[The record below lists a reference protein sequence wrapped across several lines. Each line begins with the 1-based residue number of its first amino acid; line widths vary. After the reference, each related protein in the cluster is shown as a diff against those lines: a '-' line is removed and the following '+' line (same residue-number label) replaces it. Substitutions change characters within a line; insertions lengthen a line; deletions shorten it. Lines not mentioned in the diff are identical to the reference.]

1 MTEENRGILQ
11 DNARASLT
19 LLYNIGRELASITD
33 LRTTLARVLLLAVQT
48 VGAERGS
55 LVVLDVLAQPMDA
68 ALVYKGKV
76 LPHTFEQLQD
86 ILDKGLAGQVY
97 RSREAVLIKDT
108 RHDPRWLLRPDD
120 AAEGSGG
127 KSAICVPVLEKD
139 LLLGV
144 LTIVHPVP
152 GLFTEEHLALVTA
165 VADLAAIAVRN
176 AQLYDSLN
184 EARRRYVELFEDSV
198 DPIFITDWTGHIVEA
213 NRQAEKVTG
222 YSREELRQLRV
233 YDLHPA
239 EAKKPTAQYTEQVR
253 KARPGEVLSY
263 ESRLIA
269 KNGRMT
275 DVQMHVRQVNFEA
288 QHNLQWFARDIS
300 ERKHFEALQEDLS
313 SMIYHDLRSPL
324 SNVFSSLEM
333 LETLLPKDGNPALS
347 QVVNIALRSTERVQ
361 RLINSLLDIRRL
373 EAGQPIARRR
383 QVEVRKLFDE
393 VLAFMQPALK
403 NKSQQMVL
411 ELEGRAQ
418 PDSAEDFPPVWVD
431 GDMIRRVLVNLLENA
446 GKFTSEGGTLYAGA
460 RLRDGEIL
468 FWVRD
473 TGAGIAPE
481 IQEKIF
487 DKFVSV
493 QMGNTGH
500 LPSMPKGLG
509 LGLAF
514 CRLAVQAHGGTIW
527 VESQLGVG
535 STFYFT
541 LPAGAAPLDA

>member
-1 MTEENRGILQ
+1 MDENRGIFQ
-11 DNARASLT
+11 DSTRASLT
-19 LLYNIGRELASITD
+19 LLYNISRELASITD

-55 LVVLDVLAQPMDA
+55 LVVLDALAQPVDA

-86 ILDKGLAGQVY
+86 ILEKGLAGQVY
-97 RSREAVLIKDT
+97 RRREAVLVRDT

-120 AAEGSGG
+120 ADEQSGA

-144 LTIVHPVP
+144 LTIVHPTP
-152 GLFTEEHLALVTA
+152 GIFTEEHLALVQA

-184 EARRRYVELFEDSV
+184 EARRRYMELFEDSV

-222 YSREELRQLRV
+222 YSRAELRQLRV
-233 YDLHPA
+233 YDLHPPA
-239 EAKKPTAQYTEQVR
+239 SEKSTAQYTEQVR

-263 ESRLIA
+263 ESRLVA

-333 LETLLPKDGNPALS
+333 LENLLPKDANPALN

-373 EAGQPIARRR
+373 EAGQPIARPR
-383 QVEVRKLFDE
+383 QVEASRLFDE
-393 VLAFMQPALK
+393 VIAFIQPALK
-403 NKSQQMVL
+403 NKEQHLVL
-411 ELEGRAQ
+411 EIDGGDGQ
-418 PDSAEDFPPVWVD
+418 TTFQDFPPVWVD

-446 GKFTSEGGTLYAGA
+446 GKFTAEGGTLYAGA
-460 RLRDGEIL
+460 RLRKDDIL

-493 QMGNTGH
+493 QTGNTGH

-514 CRLAVQAHGGTIW
+514 CRLAVQAHGGKIW
-527 VESQLGVG
+527 VESQLGAG
-535 STFYFT
+535 STFFFT
-541 LPAGAAPLDA
+541 LPTNAAPVES